1 MGINNLTEKLVG
13 GNHYEKLVGGN
24 HYEWRTIVD
33 SIYKGEF

>member
-13 GNHYEKLVGGN
+13 GNHYEWRTI

>member
-13 GNHYEKLVGGN
+13 RN